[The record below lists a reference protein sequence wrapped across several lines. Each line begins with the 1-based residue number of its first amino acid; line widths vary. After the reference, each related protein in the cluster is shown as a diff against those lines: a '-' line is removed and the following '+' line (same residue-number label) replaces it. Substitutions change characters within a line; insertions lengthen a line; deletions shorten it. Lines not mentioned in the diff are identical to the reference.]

1 MFWKKL
7 RPLES
12 VSVRHAQVTD
22 GKQVRYFVYR
32 TPTDYVAVIAESAL
46 MALKLAEIKSPYK
59 ILRDLPMSG
68 KDPIA
73 AERLTPAESGDK
85 FTLSLTE
92 AAEKVSFAEI
102 PPVKDPHADFA
113 VMKLADLHR
122 HKYKEEFILTPQHM
136 MDKLAAMSAPKPEP
150 AAPLAAS
157 EPEPAPAPVSEPAP
171 TAAVEPAP
179 DAPLSTEDVNKLL
192 GD

>member
-1 MFWKKL
+1 
-7 RPLES
+7 
-12 VSVRHAQVTD
+12 
-22 GKQVRYFVYR
+22 
-32 TPTDYVAVIAESAL
+32 

-73 AERLTPAESGDK
+73 AERLSPAEQGDK

-113 VMKLADLHR
+113 VMKLVDLHR

-136 MDKLAAMSAPKPEP
+136 MDKLAATPAPQPAP
-150 AAPLAAS
+150 AAPV
-157 EPEPAPAPVSEPAP
+157 PEPTPVSEPVV
-171 TAAVEPAP
+171 TAAAEPAP